1 MSAGT
6 QRIGPENPHRGRPA
20 RAAGIRAHLIRH
32 PSTAEN
38 LLRQRHISEK
48 TEMDDCLMIGADSE
62 EGIIALD
69 GSSGRMYSWRNNEKL
84 LINSTL
90 GNFSPP

>member
-1 MSAGT
+1 
-6 QRIGPENPHRGRPA
+6 
-20 RAAGIRAHLIRH
+20 
-32 PSTAEN
+32 
-38 LLRQRHISEK
+38 
-48 TEMDDCLMIGADSE
+48 MDDCLMIGADSE